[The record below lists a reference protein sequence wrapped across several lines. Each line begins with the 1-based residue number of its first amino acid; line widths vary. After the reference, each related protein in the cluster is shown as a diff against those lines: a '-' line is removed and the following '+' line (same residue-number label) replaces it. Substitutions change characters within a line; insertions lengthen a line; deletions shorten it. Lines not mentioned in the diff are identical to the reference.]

1 MSKGRRYD
9 DAKWARLM
17 ADAEV
22 IRIDARSRAR
32 TGPTRA
38 GARVRCR
45 ATTSSG
51 RPCRNYATDGSDYCG
66 VHERVSRP
74 AAQRT
79 SAAHPA
85 AAPARVRRAAA
96 TPEEALE
103 AALPEGFDEFLRRRL
118 RGDYPVDDFGYDP
131 ELYREI
137 LLPLTRPLY
146 ERYFRVRTL
155 GVDRIPDTGPA
166 LIVGNHSGTI
176 ALDAVMVQYAVATEH
191 PNRRVI
197 RNIGADLVY
206 QLPLIGPLARK
217 AGAAV
222 ATEEDAE
229 ELLRRGELVG
239 VYPEGFKGVGK
250 GWRERY
256 KLQRF
261 GRGGFMET
269 ALRTRVPIIPVSIV
283 GAEEAFPMIANAK
296 WLARG
301 LGMPYFPITPTF
313 PWLGPLGLLPL
324 PSKWV
329 IEFGPPIP
337 MDDYPEDAAEDA
349 MLVFDLADRVR
360 DTIQQ
365 MIYGSLQKR
374 QGTFF

>member
-1 MSKGRRYD
+1 
-9 DAKWARLM
+9 M

-22 IRIDARSRAR
+22 IRLDSRTRSGRS
-32 TGPTRA
+32 GPSRP
-38 GARVRCR
+38 GARVKCY

-51 RPCRNYATDGSDYCG
+51 RPCRNFATVGGNYCS
-66 VHERVSRP
+66 VHTRS
-74 AAQRT
+74 
-79 SAAHPA
+79 
-85 AAPARVRRAAA
+85 APATTATPTAPPRPRSGSPLLSDASGPDRSRIEGFVRRRM
-96 TPEEALE
+96 T
-103 AALPEGFDEFLRRRL
+103 
-118 RGDYPVDDFGYDP
+118 GDYEIDDFGLD
-131 ELYREI
+131 EDLYREV
-137 LLPLTRPLY
+137 LLPLMRPLY

-191 PNRRVI
+191 PTRRII

-206 QLPLIGPLARK
+206 ELPVIGPLARK
-217 AGAAV
+217 GGAAV
-222 ATEEDAE
+222 ASEEDAR
-229 ELLRRGELVG
+229 ELLARGELVG

-269 ALRTRVPIIPVSIV
+269 ALRTRVPIIPVAVV
-283 GAEEAFPMIANAK
+283 GAEEAFPMIGNAK
-296 WLARG
+296 WLAKA
-301 LGMPYFPITPTF
+301 LGMPFFPITPTF
-313 PWLGPLGLLPL
+313 PLLGPLGLLPL
-324 PSKWV
+324 PSKWI

-337 MDDYPEDAAEDA
+337 TDDYPEDAADDA
-349 MLVFDLADRVR
+349 MLVFGLADRVR

-365 MIYGSLQKR
+365 MLYRNLQQRK
-374 QGTFF
+374 GVFL